1 MRHLLS
7 VAAAVL
13 LSACAQQAPVK
24 LYSGPEVPMSQVVVV
39 QVPDTLEILDI
50 NGQPA
55 PDANRMTGNDL
66 RELQLEPGEYRINAY
81 FENGY
86 DIGGG
91 LSHEIIR
98 TRSATFSIDGQ
109 SGDIW
114 LLDFVA
120 PANLQEA
127 QAMEE
132 NFSGAAVNTRT
143 GQRVATVPGPAYV
156 SLLGQ
161 MLGSGTQAVGDST
174 TGIAPLNAQA
184 AGQVAAPAAVAAVPV
199 PSQAATPQQTLPA
212 TDATLSTLKQLYLM
226 LSPQSRE
233 DFINWAAK

>member
-1 MRHLLS
+1 MRHLLC

-24 LYSGPEVPMSQVVVV
+24 LYSGPEQPSSQVVVV

-55 PDANRMTGNDL
+55 PDANRMAGNDL
-66 RELQLEPGEYRINAY
+66 RELQLQPGGYRINAY

-91 LSHEIIR
+91 LSHEIVR
-98 TRSATFSIDGQ
+98 TRSATFTIDGQ
-109 SGDIW
+109 AGDVW
-114 LLDFVA
+114 LLDFA
-120 PANLQEA
+120 EPDNLQEA

-132 NFSGAAVNTRT
+132 SFAGAAVNTRT
-143 GQRVATVPGPAYV
+143 GQRVATEPGPAYV

-161 MLGSGTQAVGDST
+161 MLGSGTQSVGTST
-174 TGIAPLNAQA
+174 TGIAPLGSEGAQPA
-184 AGQVAAPAAVAAVPV
+184 AATAVAAVPV
-199 PSQAATPQQTLPA
+199 PSQAAAPEQTLPA
-212 TDATLSTLKQLYLM
+212 NDATLSTLKQLWLM
-226 LSPQSRE
+226 LSPQSRQAFL
-233 DFINWAAK
+233 DWAEQ

>member
-1 MRHLLS
+1 MRHLLC

-24 LYSGPEVPMSQVVVV
+24 LYSGPEQPASQVVVV

-55 PDANRMTGNDL
+55 PDANSMAGNGL
-66 RELQLEPGEYRINAY
+66 RELQLQPGEYRINAY

-91 LSHEIIR
+91 LSHEIVR

-109 SGDIW
+109 AGDVW
-114 LLDFVA
+114 LLDFAA

-132 NFSGAAVNTRT
+132 NFSGAAVNTAT

-161 MLGSGTQAVGDST
+161 MLGSGTQSVGTST
-174 TGIAPLNAQA
+174 TGIAPL
-184 AGQVAAPAAVAAVPV
+184 GGETAAPSAGVVAAVPV
-199 PSQAATPQQTLPA
+199 PSQAAAPQQTLPA
-212 TDATLSTLKQLYLM
+212 NDATLSTLKQLWLM
-226 LSPQSRE
+226 LSPQSRQAFL
-233 DFINWAAK
+233 DWAEK